1 MSPHH
6 PASDH
11 KNVRRQTLRTDLGQH
26 LRKLRNA
33 RRLTLAELGEVI
45 QCSQVFLR
53 KVEEGHLSPSLP
65 MVQRLARALGV
76 RSSSLVQ
83 EIVQSTGDHAA
94 GRVTDREQD
103 P

>member
-6 PASDH
+6 RTPDH
-11 KNVRRQTLRTDLGQH
+11 IDVQRQTLQTDLGQQ
-26 LRKLRNA
+26 L
-33 RRLTLAELGEVI
+33 RRLRVTRRVSLAELSERV

-53 KVEEGHLSPSLP
+53 KVEDGDLLPSLP

-76 RSSSLVQ
+76 RSTSLARETVH
-83 EIVQSTGDHAA
+83 SLGDHAA